1 MFRKDPTPL
10 ERTVTSTTKGE
21 EMKNNRRDFL
31 KLSTAAAL
39 TAAGFSGTEKAFAA
53 AGAVPAG
60 GAFASPAPVPAPPR
74 GYEPFALGII
84 TGIGKDPEAAMAK
97 VHSLE
102 MHTCQID
109 CDLMDD
115 ETIERLQAAL
125 DKYKIVV
132 TAMGTDGPGPYI
144 YNFYDGPLTLGL
156 IPRTYRGQRIEK
168 LKKFSDQVKKL
179 NVPAIRIHAGFIPED
194 PNTELYWESVEAL
207 KDVVSYCK
215 QNGQDFL
222 YETGTETPITLL
234 RAMKDIGL
242 DNQGVNLDTANLI
255 LYGKANP
262 LDALDILG
270 PYVKNTHAKDGLY
283 PTNPRDLGRE
293 VAIPHGKV
301 DFPKIIAKLKE
312 LNYQG
317 PITIEREISGPQQ
330 LKDVKKER
338 DYLKK
343 LIES

>member
-1 MFRKDPTPL
+1 
-10 ERTVTSTTKGE
+10 
-21 EMKNNRRDFL
+21 MKNNRRDFL

-39 TAAGFSGTEKAFAA
+39 TAAGLGGAERALAVSSGLPMTGVAA
-53 AGAVPAG
+53 A
-60 GAFASPAPVPAPPR
+60 PAPVPAAAR
-74 GYEPFALGII
+74 GYKPMALGIM
-84 TGIGKDPEAAMAK
+84 TGIGNDPEAAMAK
-97 VHSLE
+97 VHSLD

-109 CDLMDD
+109 ADLMDD
-115 ETIERLQAAL
+115 DLIERLQTAL

-132 TAMGTDGPGPYI
+132 TAMGTGGPGPDI

-156 IPRTYRGQRIEK
+156 IPRTYRAQRVEK
-168 LKKFSDQVKKL
+168 VKKFSDQVKKL
-179 NVPAIRIHAGFIPED
+179 NVPAIRLHVGFIPED
-194 PNTELYWESVEAL
+194 PNDQLYRESVETL
-207 KDVVSYCK
+207 RDVISHCK
-215 QNGQDFL
+215 RNGQDFL

-255 LYGKANP
+255 LYDKANP

-283 PTNPRDLGRE
+283 PTDPHELGKE

-317 PITIEREISGPQQ
+317 PITIEREISGPEQMD
-330 LKDVKKER
+330 DVKRER
-338 DYLKK
+338 DYLRK

>member
-1 MFRKDPTPL
+1 
-10 ERTVTSTTKGE
+10 
-21 EMKNNRRDFL
+21 MKNNRRDFL

-39 TAAGFSGTEKAFAA
+39 TAAGLGGAERALAVSSGLPMTGVAA
-53 AGAVPAG
+53 A
-60 GAFASPAPVPAPPR
+60 PAPVPAAAR
-74 GYEPFALGII
+74 GYKPMALGIM
-84 TGIGKDPEAAMAK
+84 TGIGNDPEAAMAK
-97 VHSLE
+97 VHSLD

-109 CDLMDD
+109 ADLMDD
-115 ETIERLQAAL
+115 DLIKRLQTAL

-132 TAMGTDGPGPYI
+132 TAMGTGGPGPDI

-156 IPRTYRGQRIEK
+156 IPRTYRAQRVEK
-168 LKKFSDQVKKL
+168 VKKFSDQVKKL
-179 NVPAIRIHAGFIPED
+179 NVPAIRLHVGFIPED
-194 PNTELYWESVEAL
+194 PNDQLYRESVETL
-207 KDVVSYCK
+207 RDVISHCK
-215 QNGQDFL
+215 RNGQDFL

-255 LYGKANP
+255 LYDKANP

-283 PTNPRDLGRE
+283 PTDPHELGKE

-317 PITIEREISGPQQ
+317 PITIEREISGPEQMD
-330 LKDVKKER
+330 DVKRER
-338 DYLKK
+338 DYLRK

>member
-1 MFRKDPTPL
+1 
-10 ERTVTSTTKGE
+10 
-21 EMKNNRRDFL
+21 MKNNRRDFL

-39 TAAGFSGTEKAFAA
+39 TAAGLGGAERALAVSSGLPMTGVAA
-53 AGAVPAG
+53 A
-60 GAFASPAPVPAPPR
+60 PAPVPAAAR
-74 GYEPFALGII
+74 GYKPMALGIM
-84 TGIGKDPEAAMAK
+84 TGIGNDPEAAMAK
-97 VHSLE
+97 VHSLD

-109 CDLMDD
+109 ADLMDD
-115 ETIERLQAAL
+115 DLIKRLQTAL

-132 TAMGTDGPGPYI
+132 TAMGTGGPGPDI

-156 IPRTYRGQRIEK
+156 IPRTYRAQRVEK
-168 LKKFSDQVKKL
+168 VKKFSDQVKKL
-179 NVPAIRIHAGFIPED
+179 NVPAIRLHVGFIPED
-194 PNTELYWESVEAL
+194 PNDQLYRESVETL
-207 KDVVSYCK
+207 RDVISHCK
-215 QNGQDFL
+215 RNGQDFL

-255 LYGKANP
+255 LYDKANP

-283 PTNPRDLGRE
+283 PTDPHDLGKE

-301 DFPKIIAKLKE
+301 DFPKIIAKLKQ
-312 LNYQG
+312 LNYPG
-317 PITIEREISGPQQ
+317 PITIEREISGPEQMD
-330 LKDVKKER
+330 DVKRER
-338 DYLKK
+338 DYLRK

>member
-1 MFRKDPTPL
+1 MARKTGDFKD
-10 ERTVTSTTKGE
+10 KGRA
-21 EMKNNRRDFL
+21 MKKNNRRDFL

-39 TAAGFSGTEKAFAA
+39 TVGGRGGRASAAPPAWPMVGGSAMPGPLPAA
-53 AGAVPAG
+53 ARDYK
-60 GAFASPAPVPAPPR
+60 SM
-74 GYEPFALGII
+74 ALGII
-84 TGIGKDPEAAMAK
+84 VGLGNDPEAAIAK

-102 MHTCQID
+102 VPTCQID
-109 CDLMDD
+109 ADYLDD
-115 ETIERLQAAL
+115 ELVQGLQAAL

-156 IPRTYRGQRIEK
+156 IPRTYRAQRAEK
-168 LKKFSDQVKKL
+168 LKKFSDFVKKL

-194 PNTELYWESVEAL
+194 PNDHLYRESVEIL
-207 KDVVSYCK
+207 RDVISHIK
-215 QNGQDFL
+215 GNGQQFL

-234 RAMKDIGL
+234 RAIEDVGL

-255 LYGKANP
+255 LYDKANP

-283 PTNPRDLGRE
+283 PTNPRDLGKE
-293 VAIPHGKV
+293 VEIPHGKV
-301 DFPKIIAKLKE
+301 DFPKIIARLKE

-317 PITIEREISGPQQ
+317 PITIEREISGPGQIAS
-330 LKDVKKER
+330 VKRER
-338 DYLKK
+338 DYLQK

>member
-1 MFRKDPTPL
+1 
-10 ERTVTSTTKGE
+10 
-21 EMKNNRRDFL
+21 MKKNRRDFL
-31 KLSTAAAL
+31 KLSTAAAM
-39 TAAGFSGTEKAFAA
+39 TAAGLGSAEKALAASGSLSAPVSAA
-53 AGAVPAG
+53 A
-60 GAFASPAPVPAPPR
+60 PAPLPAPPR
-74 GYEPFALGII
+74 RYEPFALGII
-84 TGIGKDPEAAMAK
+84 TGIGHDPEAAMAK
-97 VHSLE
+97 VHSLG

-109 CDLMDD
+109 SDLLSD
-115 ETIERLQAAL
+115 EMLDRLGEAL
-125 DKYKIVV
+125 NKYNIVA

-156 IPRTYRGQRIEK
+156 IPRTYRGQRLVK
-168 LKKFSDQVKKL
+168 LKKYSDQIKKL

-194 PNTELYWESVEAL
+194 PNTELYWESIEAL
-207 KDVVSYCK
+207 KDIVSHCK
-215 QNGQDFL
+215 RNGQDFL
-222 YETGTETPITLL
+222 YETGTESPTTLL

-242 DNQGVNLDTANLI
+242 DGALSNQGANLDTANLI

-262 LDALDILG
+262 LDALDVIG

-283 PTNPRDLGRE
+283 PTGTRELGRE

-330 LKDVKKER
+330 MEDVKRER

>member
-1 MFRKDPTPL
+1 
-10 ERTVTSTTKGE
+10 
-21 EMKNNRRDFL
+21 
-31 KLSTAAAL
+31 
-39 TAAGFSGTEKAFAA
+39 
-53 AGAVPAG
+53 
-60 GAFASPAPVPAPPR
+60 
-74 GYEPFALGII
+74 
-84 TGIGKDPEAAMAK
+84 MAK

-102 MHTCQID
+102 MPTCQIQG
-109 CDLMDD
+109 DLMSD
-115 ETIERLQAAL
+115 EIIERLGEAM

-156 IPRTYRGQRIEK
+156 IPRTYRGLRLEK
-168 LKKFSDQVKKL
+168 LKQYSDQVKKL

-194 PNTELYWESVEAL
+194 PNVELYWESVEAL
-207 KDVVSYCK
+207 KDVIDHCK
-215 QNGQDFL
+215 KNGQDFL
-222 YETGTETPITLL
+222 YETGTETPIALL

-242 DNQGVNLDTANLI
+242 DGELSNQGVNLDTANLI

-262 LDALDILG
+262 LDALDVLG
-270 PYVKNTHAKDGLY
+270 PFVKNTHAKDGLY
-283 PTNPRDLGRE
+283 PTDPRELGKE

-330 LKDVKKER
+330 LEDVKRER

>member
-1 MFRKDPTPL
+1 MK
-10 ERTVTSTTKGE
+10 
-21 EMKNNRRDFL
+21 KNNRRDFL
-31 KLSTAAAL
+31 KQSTAVAM
-39 TAAGFSGTEKAFAA
+39 TAAGLGSAGHAVAATGGLPMPGTS
-53 AGAVPAG
+53 AV
-60 GAFASPAPVPAPPR
+60 PAPVPAPSR
-74 GYEPFALGII
+74 GYEPMALGII
-84 TGIGKDPEAAMAK
+84 TSIGKNPEAAMAK

-109 CDLMDD
+109 SDLMDD
-115 ETIERLQAAL
+115 EMIERLQAAL

-132 TAMGTDGPGPYI
+132 TAMGTSGPGPDI

-156 IPRTYRGQRIEK
+156 VPPTYRSLRVEK

-194 PNTELYWESVEAL
+194 PSEHLYWECVTTL
-207 KDVVSYCK
+207 RDVIDHCK
-215 QNGQDFL
+215 KNGQDFL
-222 YETGTETPITLL
+222 YETGTETPITML
-234 RAMKDIGL
+234 RVMKDIGL

-283 PTNPRDLGRE
+283 PTNPHDLGKE

-301 DFPKIIAKLKE
+301 DFPRIIARLKK

-317 PITIEREISGPQQ
+317 PITIEREISGPKQIE
-330 LKDVKKER
+330 DVKRER

>member
-1 MFRKDPTPL
+1 MT
-10 ERTVTSTTKGE
+10 
-21 EMKNNRRDFL
+21 KNNRRDFL

-39 TAAGFSGTEKAFAA
+39 AAAGMGGANQALAAASGLPTPGAFAA
-53 AGAVPAG
+53 
-60 GAFASPAPVPAPPR
+60 PAPMPAAAR
-74 GYEPFALGII
+74 GYEPMALGIMTPI
-84 TGIGKDPEAAMAK
+84 RNDPEAAMAR

-102 MHTCQID
+102 MHTCQIGAGE
-109 CDLMDD
+109 LTDD
-115 ETIERLQAAL
+115 MVERLRAAL

-132 TAMGTDGPGPYI
+132 TAAGTSGPGPDR

-156 IPRTYRGQRIEK
+156 VPRPYRAQRVEH
-168 LKKFSDQVKKL
+168 LKKFSDQAKKL
-179 NVPAIRIHAGFIPED
+179 NIPAIRCHAGFVPED
-194 PNTELYWESVEAL
+194 PSEHLYWEFVATM
-207 KDVVSYCK
+207 KDVAGYCK
-215 QNGQDFL
+215 RNGQDFL

-283 PTNPRDLGRE
+283 PTNPHDLGKE

-317 PITIEREISGPQQ
+317 PITIEREISGSKQME
-330 LKDVKKER
+330 DVKRER

>member
-1 MFRKDPTPL
+1 
-10 ERTVTSTTKGE
+10 
-21 EMKNNRRDFL
+21 MKKNRRDFL
-31 KLSTAAAL
+31 KVSTGAAIAAAGLGSAGKVLGASGSLPARAL
-39 TAAGFSGTEKAFAA
+39 TAA
-53 AGAVPAG
+53 
-60 GAFASPAPVPAPPR
+60 PAPVPAAPR
-74 GYEPFALGII
+74 RYEPFALGII
-84 TGIGKDPEAAMAK
+84 TGIGNDPEAAMAK

-109 CDLMDD
+109 SDLLSD
-115 ETIERLQAAL
+115 EMLDRLGNAL
-125 DKYKIVV
+125 SKYNVAV

-156 IPRTYRGQRIEK
+156 IPRTYRGQRLVK
-168 LKKFSDQVKKL
+168 LKKYSDQVKKL

-194 PNTELYWESVEAL
+194 PNTELYWESIEAL
-207 KDVVSYCK
+207 RDIVSHCK
-215 QNGQDFL
+215 GNGQDFL
-222 YETGTETPITLL
+222 YETGTESPTTLL

-242 DNQGVNLDTANLI
+242 DGPLSNQGANLDTANLI
-255 LYGKANP
+255 LYDKANP
-262 LDALDILG
+262 LDALDVLG

-283 PTNPRDLGRE
+283 PTGTRELGKE

-330 LKDVKKER
+330 LEDVKRER

>member
-1 MFRKDPTPL
+1 
-10 ERTVTSTTKGE
+10 
-21 EMKNNRRDFL
+21 MKNNRRDFL

-39 TAAGFSGTEKAFAA
+39 TAAGL
-53 AGAVPAG
+53 G
-60 GAFASPAPVPAPPR
+60 GADRALAVTSGLPMAGVSAAPAPMPAPQR
-74 GYEPFALGII
+74 GYEPMALGII
-84 TGIGKDPEAAMAK
+84 TGIGNDPDAAMAK
-97 VHSLE
+97 VHSLD
-102 MHTCQID
+102 MHTCQLEVGYLD
-109 CDLMDD
+109 DDL
-115 ETIERLQAAL
+115 IKRLREAL

-132 TAMGTDGPGPYI
+132 TAMGTSGPGPDV

-156 IPRTYRGQRIEK
+156 VPPTYRAQRVEK
-168 LKKFSDQVKKL
+168 VKKFSDFAKQL
-179 NVPAIRIHAGFIPED
+179 DIPAIRLHAGFVPED
-194 PNTELYWESVEAL
+194 PSEHLYWEFVTTI
-207 KDVVSYCK
+207 KDVAGYCK
-215 QNGQDFL
+215 KNGQDFL

-283 PTNPRDLGRE
+283 PTNPHDLGKE

-301 DFPKIIAKLKE
+301 DFPKIIARLKE

-330 LKDVKKER
+330 MEDVKRER
-338 DYLKK
+338 DYLRK